1 MFVQNLHIKYKEKL
15 LDNLKDIPQAKFYL
29 DYMMEKHTWNDQSD
43 ILLSYL
49 NDLDKVRKTNWRNTL
64 PEIAELYE

>member
-1 MFVQNLHIKYKEKL
+1 
-15 LDNLKDIPQAKFYL
+15 
-29 DYMMEKHTWNDQSD
+29 MMEKHTWNDQSD